1 MSIVPTV
8 WDLQI
13 VTDVVIVTVLAVLLP
28 VVSQRRMDVQGE
40 HSKACA
46 GRKVARI
53 GSVHGERERRPEKP
67 PFGREGLLIVDC
79 IRCETGLE
87 CPALASDVFFADIR
101 MKGASM
107 CDLRRS
113 FFRCQSGAVISAEL
127 VVVGTMVVVGLI
139 TGLSA
144 VQNSINSE
152 LVDLSSAFNSLDQ
165 SYGYVGYES
174 VLKNRKLAWTA
185 PSSWHDTD
193 EQFSGMPMQVRPVN
207 PGGPARGRESGATNG
222 GGPVRG
228 QRPSGNTESSRG
240 APGPNGR
247 GGPSV
252 PGRPGGS
259 PGGPP
264 NNGRGRGGPN
274 ADASAEDSAA
284 DTSSVPDLQAEQ
296 LEAAGQWQTTQFAP
310 GPFPPVQNP
319 PAPYS
324 QPQYPQPQYPQAVV
338 PGSVPGPVYYTWSG
352 TSPVYAL
359 DPGADPDSYY
369 SPSFEGYRR
378 YSLGGREMI
387 TYVRRQR
394 ISEWPLSPW
403 PGQNGW
409 LSSPQEYAAPRARY
423 ASQHGPAV
431 MPPAH
436 PHILPAA
443 PQAPLPPAVV
453 PPVPGPP
460 QHVPNSHGPATSPP
474 PVPDGHF
481 SPPGPATVPPPV
493 PQPGIQ
499 PQGHHTPT
507 PHPDF
512 QRHPQILQA
521 AHAHV
526 QPGRYQVPRQSRLY
540 NAPSWYVAPPNQH
553 QPRFPEYVW

>member
-1 MSIVPTV
+1 
-8 WDLQI
+8 
-13 VTDVVIVTVLAVLLP
+13 
-28 VVSQRRMDVQGE
+28 
-40 HSKACA
+40 
-46 GRKVARI
+46 
-53 GSVHGERERRPEKP
+53 
-67 PFGREGLLIVDC
+67 
-79 IRCETGLE
+79 
-87 CPALASDVFFADIR
+87 
-101 MKGASM
+101 
-107 CDLRRS
+107 
-113 FFRCQSGAVISAEL
+113 
-127 VVVGTMVVVGLI
+127 MVVVGLI

-174 VLKNRKLAWTA
+174 VFRNRQLAWTA

-193 EQFSGMPMQVRPVN
+193 EQFAGMPMQVRPVN

-274 ADASAEDSAA
+274 ADASADDSAA

-324 QPQYPQPQYPQAVV
+324 QPQYPQAVF

-436 PHILPAA
+436 PHILPAT